1 MRGKTYFVSASHT
14 GSKLAAL
21 ALLVSG
27 AAFSVLY
34 PHLFRTT
41 TGDGTGKSPAATYTP
56 GSSWSRLAERRD
68 GLK

>member
-27 AAFSVLY
+27 ATFSVLY

-41 TGDGTGKSPAATYTP
+41 TSDGKAPASTYTP